1 MKIILMLLHTYKDR
15 SNIIL
20 GTEND
25 AEPIENVDFVDKKNS
40 QQDSQRFYFQIC
52 DCDSSQSH

>member
-40 QQDSQRFYFQIC
+40 QQDS
-52 DCDSSQSH
+52 